1 MAIRI
6 TNEPKSIEHVEV
18 TGIFKAAESGDL
30 DAVKDFIAKGC
41 TVNDRDSFLK
51 SLNKF
56 Q

>member
-6 TNEPKSIEHVEV
+6 TNEPKTIEHVEV

-30 DAVKDFIAKGC
+30 EAVKNFLSNGC
-41 TVNDRDSFLK
+41 TVNDRDSD
-51 SLNKF
+51 LNLLTKF